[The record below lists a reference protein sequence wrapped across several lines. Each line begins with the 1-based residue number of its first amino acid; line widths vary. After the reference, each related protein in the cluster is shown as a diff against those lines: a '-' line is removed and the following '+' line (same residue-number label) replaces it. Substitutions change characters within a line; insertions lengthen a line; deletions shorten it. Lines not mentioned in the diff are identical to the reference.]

1 MPAVAAGNIAWQPS
15 WGTMEVSLTSFVS
28 IDVETAN
35 SFMGSICQIGAVR
48 FDQGREVDHLSLLV
62 DPQDEFDDINVSI
75 HGITE
80 TLVRG
85 QPVFGERYAELNAF
99 AGGAVLVCHTHFDR
113 VALAQAC
120 AAAKHPPLN
129 CRWLDSAR
137 VARRAWPDVSRSGY
151 GLAPLADRF
160 GFEFR
165 HHDAAEDAR
174 TAGLILLKAI
184 GDTGLGVEDWLSR
197 VERSISGSDPSVRRS
212 GDGDG
217 PLCGESV
224 VFTGAMSM
232 PRQMAADHAH
242 NLGAAVESGVTKHT
256 TLLVVGDQD
265 LSKLAGHTKSS
276 KHRKAEELIS
286 KGHSIRI
293 LAESDFMAFHE

>member
-1 MPAVAAGNIAWQPS
+1 MV
-15 WGTMEVSLTSFVS
+15 SFVS

-35 SFMGSICQIGAVR
+35 AFMGSICQIGAVR
-48 FDQGREVDHLSLLV
+48 FEKGCEVEHLSLLV
-62 DPQDEFDDINVSI
+62 DPRDDFDEMNISI
-75 HGITE
+75 HGIDE
-80 TLVRG
+80 TAVRG
-85 QPVFGERYAELNAF
+85 QPIFGERFAELSAF
-99 AGGAVLVCHTHFDR
+99 ADGAVLVCHTHFDR

-120 AAAKHPPLN
+120 AAGKHPPLE

-137 VARRAWPDVSRSGY
+137 VARRAWPDVARSGY
-151 GLAPLADRF
+151 GLALLAERF
-160 GFEFR
+160 GFKFR

-174 TAGLILLKAI
+174 TAGLIMLKAI
-184 GDTGLGVEDWLSR
+184 ADTGLGLEDWLSR
-197 VERSISGSDPSVRRS
+197 VERSISGSNPSVQRS

-232 PRQMAADHAH
+232 QRQMAADRAH
-242 NLGAAVESGVTKHT
+242 DLGAAVESGVTKHT

-265 LSKLAGHTKSS
+265 LSKLAGHMKSN
-276 KHRKAEELIS
+276 KHRKAEGLIA
-286 KGHSIRI
+286 KGRPIRI